1 MADSATFT
9 LALDNRISGPAGEA
23 RTSLRSLRDEMAQNR
38 GQLSSLQATMQRQSS
53 GLSRLQGAARAS
65 GRALGGVGEAGAA
78 GGAGVGGLGRSALS
92 TLGNL
97 GAMATGALAVASAV
111 GAAVSSVVEGAA
123 ALGRYALAAAE
134 ATRAEK
140 LRLEV
145 FARVHGGTRDAAGTA
160 RDMSNAID
168 AVADRTGAAREDLEG
183 YARAAYRAG
192 LRGDALE
199 AALRGAAT
207 KGAALGEQW
216 GRSFVYAA
224 AAAGRAG
231 QDIGRLADDTERRYG
246 HLAERQMSSTDGLWR
261 RFKANI
267 SSWFRDIN
275 IEPLL
280 QSLSRFVNLFSRSN
294 EVGKT
299 FAEIFTSVGN
309 EGALSLARFVDG
321 MGVTVERTTIGM
333 LMMQNDWL
341 EFRTSVTNGFADIIE
356 FARDVENT
364 FSTMFDGLPSLQDG
378 LSGLTELGAVND
390 LDRQMRKQGLDVAL
404 GLAQG
409 ILDGAGPAARA
420 AAAVIGEAE
429 RAARE
434 RAQIR
439 SPSRLFAE
447 LGRQLGA
454 GVEVGIDREAPSVS
468 RAAAELVE
476 PPLLPPPRA
485 RGTELGGE
493 SSTRG
498 GDTQADRAAA
508 PRVSIVVGDVVVQ
521 TSGAET
527 MLDDL
532 RARVEEIF
540 LDAARSAG
548 VA

>member
-1 MADSATFT
+1 MTDTSTFT

-23 RTSLRSLRDEMAQNR
+23 RTSLRSLREEMSGNR
-38 GQLSSLQATMQRQSS
+38 GQLSTLQAQMRASAS
-53 GLSRLQGAARAS
+53 GLSRLHGAARTSAGS
-65 GRALGGVGEAGAA
+65 LGGVGDAGAA
-78 GGAGVGGLGRSALS
+78 GGAGVAGLGRSALS

-97 GAMATGALAVASAV
+97 GSMAHGALAVV
-111 GAAVSSVVEGAA
+111 GAVRSMVSSVIDGAT
-123 ALGRYALAAAE
+123 ALGRFALASAE
-134 ATRAEK
+134 ATRAEE

-145 FARVHGGTRDAAGTA
+145 FARVHGRTRDAAGTA
-160 RDMSNAID
+160 REMSDAID
-168 AVADRTGAAREDLEG
+168 SVADRTGASREQLEG

-192 LRGDALE
+192 LRGEALE
-199 AALRGAAT
+199 AALRGAST
-207 KGAALGEQW
+207 KGAALGERW

-231 QDIGRLADDTERRYG
+231 QDIGQLADDTERRYG
-246 HLAERQMSSTDGLWR
+246 RLAERQLSSTEGLWR
-261 RFKANI
+261 RFKGNI
-267 SSWFRDIN
+267 SSLFRDIN
-275 IEPLL
+275 VEPLL
-280 QSLSRFVNLFSRSN
+280 ESLSRFVNLFSRSN

-299 FAEIFTSVGN
+299 FAETFTRVGN
-309 EGALSLARFVDG
+309 DGAMSLARFVDA
-321 MGVTVERTTIGM
+321 MGTLVERGTLGLVTMEGE
-333 LMMQNDWL
+333 WL
-341 EFRTSVTNGFADIIE
+341 EWQLGVALAT
-356 FARDVENT
+356 RDVRKSIDWVIEKFDSLREN
-364 FSTMFDGLPSLQDG
+364 MPDW
-378 LSGLTELGAVND
+378 LSGLGGTTD
-390 LDRQMRKQGLDVAL
+390 LERRMRQQGLDVAL
-404 GLAQG
+404 GLAKG

-420 AAAVIGEAE
+420 ASEVMGEAE

-454 GVEVGIDREAPSVS
+454 GVEVGIDREAPRVRS
-468 RAAAELVE
+468 AAAELVE

-485 RGTELGGE
+485 RSAESGGE

-498 GDTQADRAAA
+498 RDSQAESAPA

-521 TSGAET
+521 TTSGET